1 MSDRFI
7 PLNCDDDVL
16 SFFDQTFKLADF
28 KKRVIQEYN
37 NKINQYSHNE
47 HLGLFGFSVQS
58 VPIQASN
65 IKWQSTIINCEILR
79 LGCKSWQS
87 GKLRIEIALES
98 VDMTSVSS
106 HGRHTRRQITKKIEI
121 QEICLEFC
129 PNELEINSPE
139 SPLDD
144 IRQIVNGNN

>member
-1 MSDRFI
+1 MSDRLI

-28 KKRVIQEYN
+28 KKRVIQECR
-37 NKINQYSHNE
+37 NKINQYSQNE
-47 HLGLFGFSVQS
+47 HLGLFGFAVQS
-58 VPIQASN
+58 VPIRSSSIN
-65 IKWQSTIINCEILR
+65 WQSTIINCEVLK
-79 LGCKSWQS
+79 LGYKSWQS
-87 GKLRIEIALES
+87 GKLKIQIALES
-98 VDMTSVSS
+98 VDVTSVFS
-106 HGRHTRRQITKKIEI
+106 HGRHTSRETTKQLVI

-144 IRQIVNGNN
+144 IRQMINGNS